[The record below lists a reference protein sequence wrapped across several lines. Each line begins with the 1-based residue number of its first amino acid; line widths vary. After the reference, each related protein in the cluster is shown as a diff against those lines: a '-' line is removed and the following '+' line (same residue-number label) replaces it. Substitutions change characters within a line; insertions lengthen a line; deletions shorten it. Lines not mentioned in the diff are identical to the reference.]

1 MKIAVCIKWVPDPE
15 YPFQAS
21 VEGVRLDAPGLNY
34 LANPLDMVACEA
46 AVRLKELAGGTVTL
60 FTVGSAAAE
69 AGLRAGLAL
78 GADEATRIHL
88 DDVGVSGGDGTAR
101 LLAAALTKEAPDVI
115 VCGARSS
122 DSGSSAVPVFLA
134 ERMSLPLVTNVVA
147 LSGVTTLEIE
157 RRMEGGGRQM
167 VQVGSPVAIT
177 VEESLCDPR
186 YPSVVA
192 RRKADRV
199 TISVLTADDLGVV
212 MPVPSVTLT
221 RLQGPRPL
229 SARLVAPPSELA
241 ARSRVAYI
249 MAGGPDQQRSSK
261 RLEGPVPA
269 IVDQLLAFLAANGV
283 KTS

>member
-15 YPFQAS
+15 YPFQATVDGLS
-21 VEGVRLDAPGLNY
+21 LDAPGLNY

-60 FTVGSAAAE
+60 VTVGPAAAE

-78 GADEATRIHL
+78 GADEATRIHT

-101 LLAAALTKEAPDVI
+101 LLAATLARESPDVMF
-115 VCGARSS
+115 CGARSS

-134 ERMSLPLVTNVVA
+134 ERMGVPLVTNVVGLNGTA
-147 LSGVTTLEIE
+147 TLDIE

-167 VQVGSPVAIT
+167 VQVETPVAIT

-199 TISVLTADDLGVV
+199 AISVVTPTDLGVV
-212 MPVPSVTLT
+212 LPEPSVTLT

-241 ARSRVAYI
+241 ARGRVAYI

-261 RLEGPVPA
+261 RLEGSVPA